1 MTSSE
6 LPPRTLFAGRTLA
19 FLGIALLAL
28 NMRTAVTGLS
38 PLIPAINESFEL
50 STFAIALLGSIA
62 PVCFALSGIFTP
74 RIERRLGL
82 ERTLILAIVL
92 MILGHFVR
100 SMSQSWGVLALGSLS
115 ALIGMGIANVAMPP
129 TVRKYFPDRIGTMT
143 GVYMTLL
150 SVGSFVPPLMAVPVA
165 DAFSW
170 RVSIAQWGFV
180 AITALVPWIIEY
192 VKHRKDKV
200 ETLPDGSQL
209 ARRIHVWRSPTAWTV
224 GLTLAVSSVT
234 GYAMYAWMP
243 VILRDIAGA
252 TPVEA
257 GAILGLYT
265 AVGLPTAFVVPILA
279 NKFRGHIHW
288 FIWISSGLFTIGY
301 LGLLLLPTR
310 GTWLWAAITGIAC
323 LEFPLSLTLIN
334 LRTENVR
341 SSMALS
347 GFAQLIAYLCAALAP
362 PLMGISHSATGSW
375 DMTLIGL
382 LIFSIVLNIPIA
394 YILKRNNTVDAELK
408 TYASSHLSAR

>member
-1 MTSSE
+1 MTSRD
-6 LPPRTLFAGRTLA
+6 LPPKALFAGRTLA

-62 PVCFALSGIFTP
+62 PLCFASSGIFTP

-82 ERTLILAIVL
+82 ERTLILAILL
-92 MILGHFVR
+92 MIAGHFVR
-100 SMSQSWGVLALGSLS
+100 ALSQSWGVLAIGSLL
-115 ALIGMGIANVAMPP
+115 ALIGMGISNVAMPP
-129 TVRKYFPDRIGTMT
+129 AVRKYFPDRIGTMT
-143 GVYMTLL
+143 AVYMTLL
-150 SVGSFVPPLMAVPVA
+150 SVGSFVPPLIAVPVA
-165 DAFSW
+165 ESSSW

-180 AITALVPWIIEY
+180 AVTALVPWIIEY
-192 VKHRKDKV
+192 AKHRKDKI
-200 ETLPDGSQL
+200 EALPDGSL
-209 ARRIHVWRSPTAWTV
+209 IAKKIHLWRSPTAWTV

-243 VILRDIAGA
+243 VILHDIAGA
-252 TPVEA
+252 TPAQA

-265 AVGLPTAFVVPILA
+265 AVGLPTAFIVPILA

-288 FIWISSGLFTIGY
+288 FIWISSALFVIGY
-301 LGLLLLPTR
+301 LGLLLVPTQA
-310 GTWLWAAITGIAC
+310 TWLWAAITGIAC

-347 GFAQLIAYLCAALAP
+347 GFSQLIAYLFAALAP
-362 PLMGISHSATGSW
+362 PVMGISHSATQSW
-375 DMTLIGL
+375 DATLIGL
-382 LIFSIVLNIPIA
+382 LVFSVVVNVPIA
-394 YILKRNNTVDAELK
+394 FILKRNNTVDAELK
-408 TYASSHLSAR
+408 AYTSSHLSAR